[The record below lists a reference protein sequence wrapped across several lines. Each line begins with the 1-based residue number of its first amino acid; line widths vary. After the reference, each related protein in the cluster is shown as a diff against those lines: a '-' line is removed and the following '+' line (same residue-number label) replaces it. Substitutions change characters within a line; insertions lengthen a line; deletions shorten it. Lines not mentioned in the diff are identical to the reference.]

1 MMCVMPLSVRKDLE
15 QAQRWFH
22 ALSDETRL
30 QLLELLREGEQCVCD
45 LTDALDAAQS
55 RLSFHLKTLK
65 DAGLV
70 TDRRQ
75 GRWVYYSLNPAAF
88 EALAQIVAGL
98 HPRPG
103 RGPARCCPEGPF
115 FCPVISRTVD
125 EQRTAG
131 PRARP
136 VPVHAQLGP
145 QPDGRGVPAPPGR
158 RAIRRGERR
167 NGGARGEPTRRARDG
182 GAGDRHLGAS

>member
-1 MMCVMPLSVRKDLE
+1 MPLSLGKDLE

-70 TDRRQ
+70 TDRKQ
-75 GRWVYYSLNPAAF
+75 GRWVYYALNLEAFDGAAEF
-88 EALAQIVAGL
+88 LSDL
-98 HPRPG
+98 RPKRPG
-103 RGPARCCPEGPF
+103 LR
-115 FCPVISRTVD
+115 
-125 EQRTAG
+125 
-131 PRARP
+131 
-136 VPVHAQLGP
+136 L
-145 QPDGRGVPAPPGR
+145 APGQC
-158 RAIRRGERR
+158 
-167 NGGARGEPTRRARDG
+167 D
-182 GAGDRHLGAS
+182 